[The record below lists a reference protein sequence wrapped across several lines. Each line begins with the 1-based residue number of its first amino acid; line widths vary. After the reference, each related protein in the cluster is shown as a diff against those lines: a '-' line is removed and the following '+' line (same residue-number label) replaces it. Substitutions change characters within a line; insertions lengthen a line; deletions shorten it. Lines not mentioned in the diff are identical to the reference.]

1 MNKPGYLFIPIL
13 IALFTACAA
22 EDGPERPERPDNVD
36 VRPEVVFGVADDRP
50 LHIYIESQG
59 IVEANREL
67 VVRPRISGFIE
78 SSSLDDGSYTEQGE
92 TLIAFDDEEWL
103 FQLHQAENEAERAR
117 VDYEIERRQ
126 RQNRSGGDGEPDG
139 DRMLRINTGLA
150 QAELDLER
158 ARLDLTYTNI
168 RAPFSGYLSVPERV
182 SSGAYIAAGTELGK
196 LIDDL
201 TVRVR
206 LDVLEAELNRL
217 ESGMAVQITSPDGGR
232 QEGTIRAVAPVVN
245 PDSKTGQVIVE
256 VPNNDRRLR
265 PGMTVEGRVQ
275 IESHN
280 GIARIP
286 RSAILERDGGR
297 TLLFRLADG
306 EFVEWIYVEPVIQTS
321 DWAIIN
327 HEEIAPGDTI
337 AVDRHF
343 ALSHLQSV
351 IPRMAGE
358 IVREEGFG
366 EQ

>member
-1 MNKPGYLFIPIL
+1 MNRASSIITILL

-22 EDGPERPERPDNVD
+22 EDDPDRPERPENVD
-36 VRPEVVFGVADDRP
+36 IRPEVVFGVADDQP

-59 IVEANREL
+59 IVEANRDM
-67 VVRPRISGFIE
+67 VIRPRISGFIE
-78 SSSLDDGSYTEQGE
+78 ASALDDGNYVEQGD

-103 FQLHQAENEAERAR
+103 FQLHQAENEAERAM

-126 RQNRSGGDGEPDG
+126 RLNRSGGDGEPDG

-158 ARLDLTYTNI
+158 AKLDLSYTTI

-182 SSGAYIAAGTELGK
+182 SSGAYISAGTELGK

-206 LDVLEAELNRL
+206 LEVLEAELNRL
-217 ESGMAVQITSPDGGR
+217 ESGMAVQITSPDGDRKKGA
-232 QEGTIRAVAPVVN
+232 IRAVAPVVN

-256 VPNNDRRLR
+256 VPNTDRRLR

-275 IESHN
+275 IESHS
-280 GIARIP
+280 GITRIP

-297 TLLFRLADG
+297 TLVFKLNG
-306 EFVEWIYVEPVIQTS
+306 ESVEWIYVDPEYMTS

-327 HEEIAPGDTI
+327 HEDIAPGDTL
-337 AVDRHF
+337 AVDNHF
-343 ALSHLQSV
+343 ALSHLQYV